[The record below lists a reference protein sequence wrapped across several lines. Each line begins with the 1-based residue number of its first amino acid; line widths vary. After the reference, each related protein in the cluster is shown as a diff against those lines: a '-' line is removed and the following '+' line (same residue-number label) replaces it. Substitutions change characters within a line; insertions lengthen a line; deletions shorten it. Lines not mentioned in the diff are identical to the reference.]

1 MTVKQYLFL
10 LPLALFLIVP
20 SHGIQAQDLGGVDI
34 SNIRADQLSES
45 QIRQLDQRIR
55 DEGISLA
62 EFERLAIQRGGSP
75 SEVRAVRQRVQEYR
89 ADRDERETLETGQ
102 TRTVE
107 REREPQFVPID
118 VERPTPDSLKVFGM
132 DLFGQVSRTFEPSF
146 NIPTPTDY
154 TLGPGDELVIDVWG
168 AAETNYR
175 LTINAEG
182 NVRIDNI
189 GPIHLNGLTIEE
201 AESRILN
208 RLSNIFSGLRPNN
221 PQEANTFANVSLGNV
236 RSIKVTVMG
245 EVRQP
250 ATYTVTSLST
260 VFNALYAAGGPTR
273 SGSFRSIQ
281 VIRGQDVVATLDVYD
296 FLIYGDQTDNIRLRD
311 QDIIKVNP
319 TINRV
324 HVWGE
329 TKRKGFFELKD
340 GETLA
345 HLIDYTGG
353 FTEEAYTKRLVLHRN
368 TPTQRSVSDVLYPEG
383 EDLEIRNG
391 DKLRV
396 GQILERYEN
405 RVSIDGAVYRPGD
418 YELTPDMTLYELIQ
432 KADGPTQD
440 AFMSRGIIYRLKDD
454 LSLETQSFDIR
465 NLIMNRDEHDI
476 TLRRDDQVR
485 ITSIF
490 DMRED
495 YTINVSGAVNEGGE
509 FNFAENMTIEDA
521 IFRAGGFRES
531 AAAYRVEIARRVTG
545 ENQEYRMDRIAD
557 IFRFSVDQDLQF
569 STDDRDFR
577 LKPFDQ
583 VFVRPRPNYQPQQT
597 VRIEG
602 EVQFP
607 GTYVLESRNAR
618 LSDLIE
624 WAGGLSDYAFPEGA
638 SLERQIVDDRLEEVQ
653 LLDTLIIETLDGT
666 TQVGIRLS
674 DVIGNESS
682 PANLILEPGDVI
694 KVPKELQTVRIEGE
708 VLHSVSVR
716 FDSRRSFQ
724 SYIDAAGGVTDEAQ
738 RRRAYIVYAN
748 GEVDRTK
755 RFLVF
760 RSNPEVRPG
769 ATIYIPPKPERR
781 ELTVQERVSLASSI
795 ASTAI
800 LIATLVDRLSR

>member
-1 MTVKQYLFL
+1 M
-10 LPLALFLIVP
+10 
-20 SHGIQAQDLGGVDI
+20 DI

-45 QIRQLDQRIR
+45 QIHQLDERIR
-55 DEGISLA
+55 AEGMSLA

-75 SEVRAVRQRVQEYR
+75 SEVRAVRQRIQEYR
-89 ADRDERETLETGQ
+89 AGRDERVTLETGQ

-107 REREPQFVPID
+107 RAGEPQFVPIEVD
-118 VERPTPDSLKVFGM
+118 RPTPDSLKVFGM

-146 NIPTPTDY
+146 NIPTPVDY

-201 AESRILN
+201 AETRILN
-208 RLSNIFSGLRPNN
+208 RLSNIYSGLRPNN

-260 VFNALYAAGGPTR
+260 VFNALYSAGGPTR
-273 SGSFRSIQ
+273 DGSFRSIQ

-319 TINRV
+319 IINRV

-391 DKLRV
+391 DRLRV

-454 LSLETQSFDIR
+454 LSLETQSFDVR

-485 ITSIF
+485 ISSIF

-495 YTINVSGAVNEGGE
+495 YTINVSGAVNDAGE
-509 FNFAENMTIEDA
+509 FEFAENMTVEDA
-521 IFRAGGFRES
+521 IFQAGGFRES
-531 AAAYRVEIARRVTG
+531 AAEYRVEIARRVTG
-545 ENQEYRMDRIAD
+545 ENQEYRVDRIAET
-557 IFRFSVDQDLQF
+557 FRFSVDEDLQF
-569 STDDRDFR
+569 STDDREFR

-583 VFVRPRPNYQPQQT
+583 VFVRPKPNYQPQQA

-638 SLERQIVDDRLEEVQ
+638 SLERQIADTQLEDVE
-653 LLDTLIIETLDGT
+653 LLDTLITETVDGT
-666 TQVGIRLS
+666 TQVGIQLS
-674 DVIGNESS
+674 DVIRNESS

-694 KVPKELQTVRIEGE
+694 NVPKELQTVRIEGE

-716 FDSRRSFQ
+716 YDGRRSFQ
-724 SYIDAAGGVTDEAQ
+724 SYIDAAGGVTDNAQ

-755 RFLVF
+755 RFLFF
-760 RSNPEVRPG
+760 RSNPDVRPG
-769 ATIYIPPKPERR
+769 ATIYVPPEPERR
-781 ELTVQERVSLASSI
+781 ELTTQERVSIASSI

>member
-1 MTVKQYLFL
+1 MKQYLIL

-20 SHGIQAQDLGGVDI
+20 SHGIQAQDLGGMDI

-45 QIRQLDQRIR
+45 QIRQLDERIR
-55 DEGISLA
+55 DEGMSLA

-75 SEVRAVRQRVQEYR
+75 SEVRAVRQRIQEYR
-89 ADRDERETLETGQ
+89 AGRDERVTLETGQ

-107 REREPQFVPID
+107 RAGEPQFVPIEVD
-118 VERPTPDSLKVFGM
+118 RPTPDSLKVFGM

-146 NIPTPTDY
+146 NIPTPVDY

-201 AESRILN
+201 AETRILN
-208 RLSNIFSGLRPNN
+208 RLSNIYSGLRPNN

-260 VFNALYAAGGPTR
+260 VFNALYSAGGPTR
-273 SGSFRSIQ
+273 DGSFRSIQ

-319 TINRV
+319 IINRV

-383 EDLEIRNG
+383 EDLQIRNG
-391 DKLRV
+391 DRLRV

-465 NLIMNRDEHDI
+465 SLIMNRDEHDI

-485 ITSIF
+485 ISSIF
-490 DMRED
+490 EMRED
-495 YTINVSGAVNEGGE
+495 YTINVSGAVNDGGE
-509 FNFAENMTIEDA
+509 FEFAENMTVEDA
-521 IFRAGGFRES
+521 IFQAGGFRES
-531 AAAYRVEIARRVTG
+531 AAEYRVEIARRVTG
-545 ENQEYRMDRIAD
+545 ENQEYRVDRIAET
-557 IFRFSVDQDLQF
+557 FRFSVDEDLQF
-569 STDDRDFR
+569 STDDREFR

-583 VFVRPRPNYQPQQT
+583 VFVRPKPNYQPQQA

-638 SLERQIVDDRLEEVQ
+638 SLERQIADTQLEDVE
-653 LLDTLIIETLDGT
+653 LLDTLITETVDGT
-666 TQVGIRLS
+666 TQVGIQLS
-674 DVIGNESS
+674 DVIRNESS

-694 KVPKELQTVRIEGE
+694 NVPKELQTVRIEGE

-716 FDSRRSFQ
+716 YDGRRSFQ
-724 SYIDAAGGVTDEAQ
+724 SYIDAAGGVTDNAQ

-755 RFLVF
+755 RFLFF
-760 RSNPEVRPG
+760 RSNPDVRPG
-769 ATIYIPPKPERR
+769 ATIYVPPEPERR
-781 ELTVQERVSLASSI
+781 ELTTQERVSIASSI